1 MSSVFPPFM
10 ATFLIAL
17 FSVILVL
24 ICLFVTL
31 LVLMQK
37 PSANS
42 GMGAA
47 LGGGAAE
54 QAFGG
59 EATNVLTRGTI
70 YAIIAFFV
78 LSFGLYLGTLAASQP
93 QQAAS
98 EGASIGKLAEEQSA
112 AAATEES
119 ADEAA
124 TGAAASE
131 GEGSES
137 AEAPV
142 DPAAAVI
149 DEVEGSAEGAIQE
162 GGEASEEA
170 APPLQLETLD
180 SGSTGSG
187 S

>member
-1 MSSVFPPFM
+1 M

-24 ICLFVTL
+24 VCFFVTL

-59 EATNVLTRGTI
+59 EAGNVLTKGTI

-78 LSFGLYLGTLAASQP
+78 LSFALYLGTLATVEGE
-93 QQAAS
+93 S
-98 EGASIGKLAEEQSA
+98 EDAGGASITKI
-112 AAATEES
+112 
-119 ADEAA
+119 
-124 TGAAASE
+124 E
-131 GEGSES
+131 G
-137 AEAPV
+137 
-142 DPAAAVI
+142 DQPA
-149 DEVEGSAEGAIQE
+149 
-162 GGEASEEA
+162 EA
-170 APPLQLETLD
+170 APPAEGAVMGPEEPGGT
-180 SGSTGSG
+180 GAPAAGSG
-187 S
+187 DAENTDSASSMDGTEAGEAPSPEEGATEDAPSEESVPLNLEELDLDATQPADKS

>member
-1 MSSVFPPFM
+1 M

-17 FSVILVL
+17 FSVVLVL
-24 ICLFVTL
+24 VCLFVTL

-78 LSFGLYLGTLAASQP
+78 LSFALYLGTISASQP
-93 QQAAS
+93 RDAVS
-98 EGASIGKLAEEQSA
+98 EGASIGKLSEA
-112 AAATEES
+112 AAAAEGTSEGEPS
-119 ADEAA
+119 ADDLPAVAGDEEEVEVVEEVVPVEEVEAVVEDQA
-124 TGAAASE
+124 EDAASE
-131 GEGSES
+131 
-137 AEAPV
+137 
-142 DPAAAVI
+142 
-149 DEVEGSAEGAIQE
+149 VEEKA
-162 GGEASEEA
+162 
-170 APPLQLETLD
+170 PLQLESLD
-180 SGSTGSG
+180 AIPATPGS
-187 S
+187 

>member
-1 MSSVFPPFM
+1 MFFRFVISM

-17 FSVILVL
+17 FSVVLVL
-24 ICLFVTL
+24 VCLFVTL

-59 EATNVLTRGTI
+59 EAGNVLTRGTI
-70 YAIIAFFV
+70 YAIILFFV

-93 QQAAS
+93 QEAAS
-98 EGASIGKLAEEQSA
+98 EGASIGKIAEMEANEAATAGEAESA
-112 AAATEES
+112 AAEGESSPAIVEEIEAPATDGAES
-119 ADEAA
+119 ATPNVDE
-124 TGAAASE
+124 E
-131 GEGSES
+131 
-137 AEAPV
+137 
-142 DPAAAVI
+142 
-149 DEVEGSAEGAIQE
+149 QE
-162 GGEASEEA
+162 T
-170 APPLQLETLD
+170 LQLESLD
-180 SGSTGSG
+180 STPATNGSG

>member
-1 MSSVFPPFM
+1 M

-17 FSVILVL
+17 FSVVLVL
-24 ICLFVTL
+24 TCLFVTL

-78 LSFGLYLGTLAASQP
+78 LSFSLYLGTLASAGVNKGSG
-93 QQAAS
+93 
-98 EGASIGKLAEEQSA
+98 EGASITKLEGDQPL
-112 AAATEES
+112 
-119 ADEAA
+119 
-124 TGAAASE
+124 GAA
-131 GEGSES
+131 
-137 AEAPV
+137 
-142 DPAAAVI
+142 
-149 DEVEGSAEGAIQE
+149 GAE
-162 GGEASEEA
+162 GGEVQPKAT
-170 APPLQLETLD
+170 QLLLLRRIRIRAKLLGQGMHQRHQQIQ
-180 SGSTGSG
+180 SMR
-187 S
+187 

>member
-1 MSSVFPPFM
+1 M

-17 FSVILVL
+17 FSVVLVL
-24 ICLFVTL
+24 TCLFVTL

-78 LSFGLYLGTLAASQP
+78 LSFSLYLGTLASAGVNKGSG
-93 QQAAS
+93 
-98 EGASIGKLAEEQSA
+98 EGASITKLEGDQPL
-112 AAATEES
+112 
-119 ADEAA
+119 
-124 TGAAASE
+124 GAAGAE
-131 GEGSES
+131 GG
-137 AEAPV
+137 
-142 DPAAAVI
+142 
-149 DEVEGSAEGAIQE
+149 EGSAESDAAASAAEDSNQGETSGARD
-162 GGEASEEA
+162 ASK
-170 APPLQLETLD
+170 APADSVDEMTPATEQAPLQLEDLD
-180 SGSTGSG
+180 RPQETAGS
-187 S
+187 

>member
-1 MSSVFPPFM
+1 M

-17 FSVILVL
+17 FSVVLVL
-24 ICLFVTL
+24 VCLFVTL

-78 LSFGLYLGTLAASQP
+78 LSFGLYLGTLAGTQP
-93 QQAAS
+93 REAAS
-98 EGASIGKLAEEQSA
+98 EGASIGKL
-112 AAATEES
+112 TE
-119 ADEAA
+119 
-124 TGAAASE
+124 GA
-131 GEGSES
+131 
-137 AEAPV
+137 
-142 DPAAAVI
+142 PAA
-149 DEVEGSAEGAIQE
+149 VEA
-162 GGEASEEA
+162 GEAVDASAGQGTTEEA
-170 APPLQLETLD
+170 AADSAAMEAQPEATDGSAGQEVQTPAEDAAGTLQLETLD
-180 SGSTGSG
+180 STPAGSG
-187 S
+187 Q